1 MCQRAYSSQTK
12 QPIQL
17 VAFCKNKSV
26 FSASSISWYS
36 KGLHG
41 QKERKKSCNPRILL
55 KHSFTLS
62 NEDRELAQTNSMITK
77 AYALFLRRLTGKD
90 GLQGG
95 LLAEQNLRP
104 YYQRTISAEPWYN
117 QTRIHT
123 AFLRKKRDYE
133 IRDSELRT
141 SEGRHIYPLTECKP

>member
-36 KGLHG
+36 KGLRG

-95 LLAEQNLRP
+95 LLAEQEDRQRGKRLELLLQRRP
-104 YYQRTISAEPWYN
+104 FKASVNEGSSILPTQEAVSDLVSDVN
-117 QTRIHT
+117 H
-123 AFLRKKRDYE
+123 
-133 IRDSELRT
+133 
-141 SEGRHIYPLTECKP
+141 EGRVTGTRPDG

>member
-1 MCQRAYSSQTK
+1 
-12 QPIQL
+12 
-17 VAFCKNKSV
+17 
-26 FSASSISWYS
+26 
-36 KGLHG
+36 
-41 QKERKKSCNPRILL
+41 LL